1 VNGELATLFVWQ
13 RDNVVV
19 AGVTGELD
27 VSNAGTIEAAIAAEA
42 GNDAAGL
49 VLDLAG
55 LQFMDSSGVHLLF
68 HLSQRLAVRGRR
80 MAVIAPPGCASRR
93 VLELSGPEPARW
105 IHDDEDAAIAAVLT
119 GR

>member
-1 VNGELATLFVWQ
+1 VKGELASLFVWQ
-13 RDNVVV
+13 RDSVVV

-27 VSNAGTIEAAIAAEA
+27 VSNAGAIEAAIVAAV

-68 HLSQRLAVRGRR
+68 RLSQRLAVRGRR
-80 MAVIAPPGCASRR
+80 MAVIAPPGGASRR

-105 IHDDEDAAIAAVLT
+105 IHDGEDTAIAAVLA
-119 GR
+119 GQ